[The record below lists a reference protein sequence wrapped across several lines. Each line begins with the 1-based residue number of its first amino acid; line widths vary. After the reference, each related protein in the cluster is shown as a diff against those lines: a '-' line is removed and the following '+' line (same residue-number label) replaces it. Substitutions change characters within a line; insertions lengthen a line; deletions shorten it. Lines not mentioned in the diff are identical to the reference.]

1 MMSYNFLDP
10 CFRRDGV
17 WILAGVYP
25 VLDSG
30 FRQNDR
36 CGTRMT
42 EWEDKN

>member
-17 WILAGVYP
+17 WILTFV
-25 VLDSG
+25 
-30 FRQNDR
+30 
-36 CGTRMT
+36 RMT